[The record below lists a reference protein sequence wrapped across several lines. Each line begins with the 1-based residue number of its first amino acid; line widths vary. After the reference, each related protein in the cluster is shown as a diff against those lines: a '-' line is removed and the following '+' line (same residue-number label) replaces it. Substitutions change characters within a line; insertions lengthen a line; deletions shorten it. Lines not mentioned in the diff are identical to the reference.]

1 MMGVVSKY
9 PKKSLFH
16 KEGLGMK
23 KIFLVFGLV
32 LGTLVFGNPLLES
45 DEVVSLSSPGE
56 ITEEEVAQID
66 NPTIRDFAR
75 YFYES
80 GVVPE
85 EFLAW
90 SDFVPR
96 QGERFISIGEP
107 VENEPPVIGV
117 SPLGAEGVVASYDG
131 RTYDTSDFSQSTTYS
146 ELKDLLT
153 KLYEN

>member
-1 MMGVVSKY
+1 MIVLV
-9 PKKSLFH
+9 
-16 KEGLGMK
+16 LGN
-23 KIFLVFGLV
+23 LVFGSY
-32 LGTLVFGNPLLES
+32 LLES
-45 DEVVSLSSPGE
+45 EEQVYYSSPGK
-56 ITEEEVAQID
+56 ITREEVAQID
-66 NPTIRDFAR
+66 NPTIRDFAL
-75 YFYES
+75 YFCES
-80 GVVPE
+80 GVAPE
-85 EFLAW
+85 EFFAW